1 MKSHWLVLPALLV
14 SQFCAA
20 GYTDGECTPET
31 VTDWW
36 TEYVNCTLPPLT
48 TTITIIPS
56 CDVCPTFPASATI
69 TLTSTLTLSSR
80 ATPVTSTITIFTGGG
95 TTTLQTDIIISGG
108 SIATTYTTTISGVR
122 TVVST
127 YVSELHDFNGT
138 VVTVESTKPGNHVST
153 GGIVGIGIGVFS
165 LGALLAACLLPFC
178 IRRRP
183 KKPEGYAAP
192 PAQGGYGT

>member
-1 MKSHWLVLPALLV
+1 MKSHWLVLLAVLV

-20 GYTDGECTPET
+20 GYTDGDCTPET
-31 VTDWW
+31 ITDWW

-56 CDVCPTFPASATI
+56 CPTFAASTTI
-69 TLTSTLTLSSR
+69 TLTSTLTLSSS
-80 ATPVTSTITIFTGGG
+80 ATPGTSTITVFTGGG

-153 GGIVGIGIGVFS
+153 GGIVGIGIGVFL

>member
-1 MKSHWLVLPALLV
+1 MKSHWLVLLALLI

-31 VTDWW
+31 ITDWW
-36 TEYVNCTLPPLT
+36 TEYVNITLPPLT
-48 TTITIIPS
+48 TTITIIPP
-56 CDVCPTFPASATI
+56 CPTFPASTTI
-69 TLTSTLTLSSR
+69 TLTSTLTLGSG
-80 ATPVTSTITIFTGGG
+80 APPVTSTITVFTGGG

-108 SIATTYTTTISGVR
+108 SIATTYTTTISGVQ

-127 YVSELHDFNGT
+127 YVSELHDFNGS

-153 GGIVGIGIGVFS
+153 GGIVGIGIGVFL

-183 KKPEGYAAP
+183 KKGEGYAAP